1 MVEEREWHV
10 LVRELDGGQ
19 SRYVYRRPAGEPPLK
34 RDDIIEIDP
43 LTKVLVLDIE
53 PKEPRPGEIGIIRG
67 RPPREAS

>member
-1 MVEEREWHV
+1 VVEEREWHV

-19 SRYVYRRPAGEPPLK
+19 SRYVYRRPAGAPPPK

-53 PKEPRPGEIGIIRG
+53 PKELRSGEIGIIRG

>member
-10 LVRELDGGQ
+10 LVRERDGRQ
-19 SRYVYRRPAGEPPLK
+19 SRYVYKRPAAELLPK

-43 LTKVLVLDIE
+43 LTKVHVLDVE

-67 RPPREAS
+67 RPPKAEG